1 MYHNWSIFD
10 VLDRISGPGPQPSAI
25 NFRADS
31 PFRPAYWRFARGANR
46 ISTTAAPAV
55 DVLCE
60 DLLRIKRWQT
70 EPMPAWAEAVLA
82 DTGPLMSAIE
92 FATGDSLRRAELEAR
107 VLADQP
113 IAEIADR
120 LCVSPSVVAAYEHF
134 FWDVRPHLSV
144 DVWIRHHAIRWDHAF
159 VLPRRAV
166 PLLWRLLGYRHGVLA
181 LDWLTTSI
189 SHQTLRRDGVDAYLE
204 PDVPIPVELKHA
216 IAGMRLPIPKT
227 PRELM
232 RLGMLQQLSAAL
244 AAKERAERD
253 LASPLCWQV
262 PDDRPLVTEDRVLAL
277 TRQYLREAA

>member
-1 MYHNWSIFD
+1 MSPNFAISD
-10 VLDRISGPGPQPSAI
+10 VISVLTGGQPLPPSVYSSAE
-25 NFRADS
+25 S
-31 PFRPAYWRFARGANR
+31 PVRTAYWRLARAAGLYGIGNTPAIEVLQSELQR
-46 ISTTAAPAV
+46 I
-55 DVLCE
+55 
-60 DLLRIKRWQT
+60 RRWCT
-70 EPMPAWAEAVLA
+70 ERTPDWAAEACAEDSVLNNA
-82 DTGPLMSAIE
+82 VGLVMQDQY
-92 FATGDSLRRAELEAR
+92 RRAELEAR

-113 IAEIADR
+113 IADIADR
-120 LCVSPSVVAAYEHF
+120 LCVSPSAVAAYEYF
-134 FWDVRPHLSV
+134 LWDVRPHLSV

-216 IAGMRLPIPKT
+216 IAGRRLPIPKT

-244 AAKERAERD
+244 ADKERAERD
-253 LASPLCWQV
+253 LAGPLCWQV
-262 PDDRPLVTEDRVLAL
+262 SSDRPLVTEDRVLAL